1 MTNLA
6 QLLKDPP
13 PEFVFE
19 ISDAGIAFVRPGPS
33 LQPSFEPL
41 ENDVISVSPLKD
53 NVLRPEALSARVTA
67 LVGAGGNRKRRKAVL
82 ILPDYCARVAV
93 LEFDAFPSEPA
104 EQLALVRFRMKK
116 SVPFDVESAVISYHP
131 QPVTAK
137 NGAKRFEVVV
147 VAAAL
152 EIVARYEAPFRHAGL
167 HTGIVTTSILA
178 ALEMDRSEG
187 ITLLAKLS
195 GKVLTVAVMKS
206 ERLKLVRCVELTEL
220 STEEVMAVLF
230 PTVAYVEDE
239 LAARPDR
246 VLLCGF
252 GHMADDFATQW
263 TTELGVPFEPI
274 RSRLGTPGPYNAGLL
289 GYLESPEAVRA

>member
-1 MTNLA
+1 MTIFAN
-6 QLLKDPP
+6 LLKDPP
-13 PEFVFE
+13 PEFIFE
-19 ISDAGIAFVRPGPS
+19 ISGAGIAFLPPGPS
-33 LQPSFEPL
+33 MQPAFEPL
-41 ENDVISVSPLKD
+41 DSDVISVNPIRD
-53 NVLRPEALSARVTA
+53 NVLRPEALSAKVAA
-67 LVGAGGNRKRRKAVL
+67 LVGVSNRKRRKAVL
-82 ILPDYCARVAV
+82 ILPDYCARIAV

-104 EQLALVRFRMKK
+104 EQLALVRFRLKK
-116 SVPFDVESAVISYHP
+116 SVPFDVESAVVSYYP
-131 QPVTAK
+131 QSVTGK

-152 EIVARYEAPFRHAGL
+152 EIVSRYEAPFRQAGL
-167 HTGIVTTSILA
+167 HTGVVTTSILA

-206 ERLKLVRCVELTEL
+206 ERLKLVRCVELAEL

-239 LAARPDR
+239 LMARPDR

-252 GHMADDFATQW
+252 GSVADQYATQW
-263 TTELGVPFEPI
+263 TTELGVPFESV
-274 RSRLGTPGPYNAGLL
+274 RSRFGAPGQFNAGLL

>member
-6 QLLKDPP
+6 SLLKESP

-19 ISDAGIAFVRPGPS
+19 ISDAGIAFLRPGPS
-33 LQPSFEPL
+33 AQPAFEPL
-41 ENDVISVSPLKD
+41 EDDVISVSPLRD
-53 NVLRPEALSARVTA
+53 NVLRPEVLSARVSA

-116 SVPFDVESAVISYHP
+116 SVPFDVESAVVSYHA
-131 QPVTAK
+131 QPVIGK

-152 EIVARYEAPFRHAGL
+152 EIVARYEAPFRSAGL

-195 GKVLTVAVMKS
+195 GKVLTVAVMRS

-220 STEEVMAVLF
+220 NTEEVMAVLF
-230 PTVAYVEDE
+230 PTVAFVENE

-252 GHMADDFATQW
+252 GHMAEQYGTQW
-263 TTELGVPFEPI
+263 STELGVPFEP
-274 RSRLGTPGPYNAGLL
+274 
-289 GYLESPEAVRA
+289 